1 MRVEGRASLL
11 LSAPEQSD
19 AQLIDRRELSW
30 AEPPIGKGARD
41 GERGADRG
49 ESVDCTGGR
58 RAPDARG
65 RGGDAAEPIAAS
77 ARGAPQH
84 RAPTAS
90 GPIPQRSYLWLAE
103 PIYRMRSVG
112 AISAESR
119 FHAAGNRSSPV
130 VRPSTHAL
138 TRVAQDA
145 GAVPSLSK
153 DALSPS
159 SREASGRPCHSHRP
173 RSCTV
178 TMRRL
183 LECGIR
189 RRHRRGKSCQ
199 RKDG

>member
-19 AQLIDRRELSW
+19 AQLVDRRELSW

-90 GPIPQRSYLWLAE
+90 GPIPRKIVPWVSRANLSNEISGRDFGGE
-103 PIYRMRSVG
+103 P
-112 AISAESR
+112 
-119 FHAAGNRSSPV
+119 
-130 VRPSTHAL
+130 
-138 TRVAQDA
+138 
-145 GAVPSLSK
+145 VPC
-153 DALSPS
+153 
-159 SREASGRPCHSHRP
+159 SREP
-173 RSCTV
+173 
-178 TMRRL
+178 L
-183 LECGIR
+183 
-189 RRHRRGKSCQ
+189 
-199 RKDG
+199 